1 MPWVLCT
8 HSQAPWLA
16 KTDLNSRISSVNWY
30 NHLERRVQQSVN
42 DSFWCIFNQRF
53 NSIVVPSK
61 THNTLIAACR
71 GRKTPHYAV
80 GPINRQCKVWV
91 LLSFPVFLLQ
101 NIQFSCC
108 KIYRSL
114 EMDELSTGQILP
126 FHITSDMGW
135 VFPNL
140 AALYK
145 IHIKILV
152 LQRQNISST
161 LFI

>member
-30 NHLERRVQQSVN
+30 NHLERSVQQSGN

-80 GPINRQCKVWV
+80 GPINNVKFEFSW
-91 LLSFPVFLLQ
+91 VFLLQ

-114 EMDELSTGQILP
+114 EMDELSTGQILS